1 MMTKTQETIN
11 KARKILSLE
20 SNMIDLQAEIKRL
33 RELHKHIE
41 KVNYVY
47 VHLKEVSENSEFTRK
62 LLLGGITLLIA
73 THEKEIKSTENQIL
87 NLQL

>member
-1 MMTKTQETIN
+1 MTTKVQETII

-20 SNMIDLQAEIKRL
+20 SNIIDLQAEIKRL
-33 RELHKHIE
+33 RELYKHIE
-41 KVNYVY
+41 KVNYVH
-47 VHLKEVSENSEFTRK
+47 VQLKEVSENSEFTRK
-62 LLLGGITLLIA
+62 LILNGITLLIA